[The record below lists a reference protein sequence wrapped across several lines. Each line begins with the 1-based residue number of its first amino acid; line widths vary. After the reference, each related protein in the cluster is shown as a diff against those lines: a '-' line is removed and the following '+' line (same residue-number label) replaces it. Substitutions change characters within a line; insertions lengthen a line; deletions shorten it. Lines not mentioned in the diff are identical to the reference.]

1 MDFAQPWSS
10 PGRSLQLTST
20 LPSVFSIA
28 VPVPN
33 SPYYISS
40 SHVRSKHSPPPP
52 PQTQPLLDSRLQYSP
67 PNIHVLTIIFST
79 SRLTNSRTTSR
90 VPYGLISCL
99 SYAPH
104 TPPTNHRLST
114 DSPRH
119 CQNPRYAR
127 KLGPARARSP
137 QSSRLHGLPRFF
149 LQPSP
154 ATREPVASAHR
165 FPRRQTPCWPL

>member
-67 PNIHVLTIIFST
+67 LDIHVLTIIFST
-79 SRLTNSRTTSR
+79 SRLTTSR
-90 VPYGLISCL
+90 VPHSPLHEIAGPLRPYILPVLRTSHATDKSSPL
-99 SYAPH
+99 
-104 TPPTNHRLST
+104 HRLSKT
-114 DSPRH
+114 
-119 CQNPRYAR
+119 
-127 KLGPARARSP
+127 
-137 QSSRLHGLPRFF
+137 LPK
-149 LQPSP
+149 PSLRP
-154 ATREPVASAHR
+154 
-165 FPRRQTPCWPL
+165 